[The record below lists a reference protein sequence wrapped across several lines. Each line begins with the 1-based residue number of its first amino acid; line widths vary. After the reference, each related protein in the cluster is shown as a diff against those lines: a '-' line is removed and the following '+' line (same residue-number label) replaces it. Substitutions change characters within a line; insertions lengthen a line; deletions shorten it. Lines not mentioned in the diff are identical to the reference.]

1 MQERLLE
8 VIIPVEQ
15 KEKTLELLSDYSLK
29 GLWYDRISQEK
40 YLVRILMEA
49 EKVEALSDK
58 LQQHFTSAEGFKI
71 IVLPVEAVIPQFHT
85 EEKDKEKAEST
96 EQKQPGKRVRI
107 SREELYADII
117 NSSKLTWIFVV
128 AVIISSIVA
137 SIGLLKDS
145 VAIIIGAMV
154 IAPLLGPNVALSLAT
169 TLADYSLVKHSIKTL
184 LSGIMIAVIL
194 SLLIGVLLPVHPDSR
209 EIASRTQVDLADLV
223 LALGSG
229 TAGVLAYTTG
239 VSTSLIGVMV
249 AVALLP
255 PLVNFGLLMGSGHPG
270 IAFNA
275 FLLFTANLICINLSG
290 VLTFLIQGIRPRTW
304 WEAQKAKRSTYISII
319 IWALLFLVLV
329 FLIIR

>member
-8 VIIPVEQ
+8 IIIPAEQ
-15 KEKTLELLSDYSLK
+15 KEKVVELLSGYSLQD
-29 GLWYDRISQEK
+29 LWYDRISQK
-40 YLVRILMEA
+40 KVLVRLLTET
-49 EKVEALSDK
+49 EKVETISDI
-58 LQQHFTSAEGFKI
+58 LQRHFSGAEGFKI
-71 IVLPVEAVIPQFHT
+71 IVMPVEAVIPQPPTDET
-85 EEKDKEKAEST
+85 EKEETGATRK
-96 EQKQPGKRVRI
+96 KQAGKKMRI
-107 SREELYADII
+107 SREELYADIV

-128 AVIISSIVA
+128 AVIISAIVA

-184 LSGIMIAVIL
+184 LVGILTAVAL
-194 SLLIGVLLPVHPDSR
+194 SLIIGVLLPVPLDSG

-239 VSTSLIGVMV
+239 VSASLIGVMV

-255 PLVNFGLLMGSGHPG
+255 PLVNFGLLLGSGHTAA
-270 IAFNA
+270 AFNA

-290 VLTFLIQGIRPRTW
+290 VLTFLLQGIRPRTW

-319 IWALLFLVLV
+319 LWALLFFILV

>member
-1 MQERLLE
+1 MQERLIE

-15 KEKTLELLSDYSLK
+15 KEKTLELLSSCSLK
-29 GLWYDRISQEK
+29 DLWYDRISQEK
-40 YLVRILMEA
+40 YLVRILMET
-49 EKVEALSDK
+49 EKVEALSDM
-58 LQQHFTSAEGFKI
+58 LQQHFSSVEGFKI
-71 IVLPVEAVIPQFHT
+71 IVLPVEAVMPQPPT
-85 EEKDKEKAEST
+85 EEQEKEKAET
-96 EQKQPGKRVRI
+96 TKQKQPGKTVRI

-194 SLLIGVLLPVHPDSR
+194 SLLIGVLLPVNPDSR

-255 PLVNFGLLMGSGHPG
+255 PLVNFGLLMGSGHPS
-270 IAFNA
+270 IAINA
-275 FLLFTANLICINLSG
+275 FLLFTANLICINLAG
-290 VLTFLIQGIRPRTW
+290 VSTFLIQGIRPRTW
-304 WEAQKAKRSTYISII
+304 WEAQKAKRSTYMAII
-319 IWALLFLVLV
+319 IWTLLFLILV

>member
-29 GLWYDRISQEK
+29 DLWYDRISQEK

-49 EKVEALSDK
+49 EKVESLSDK
-58 LQQHFTSAEGFKI
+58 LQQHFTSVEGFKI

-229 TAGVLAYTTG
+229 TAGVLGLYHRGVYLTHRCHGGGGTPAPTG
-239 VSTSLIGVMV
+239 EFRT
-249 AVALLP
+249 
-255 PLVNFGLLMGSGHPG
+255 VNG
-270 IAFNA
+270 
-275 FLLFTANLICINLSG
+275 
-290 VLTFLIQGIRPRTW
+290 
-304 WEAQKAKRSTYISII
+304 KRSSRHR
-319 IWALLFLVLV
+319 FLMHSYCSQP
-329 FLIIR
+329 I